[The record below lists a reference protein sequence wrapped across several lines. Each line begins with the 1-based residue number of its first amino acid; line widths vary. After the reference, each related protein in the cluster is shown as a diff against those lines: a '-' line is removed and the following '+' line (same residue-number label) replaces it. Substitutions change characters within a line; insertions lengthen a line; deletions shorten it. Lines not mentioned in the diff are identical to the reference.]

1 MLKLCG
7 LKDPTLKILATLKL
21 QSKKMLISWSQIFAM
36 RSWSLVFNL
45 GWSTYINCWLMFPYA
60 STWSHWIYVNLIK
73 VFHWHSI
80 ILEQCI
86 QKDLKSPGGRAM
98 SYHSILG
105 ELSSTQTKQFG
116 KALSISDENR
126 HWLEWKAI
134 GAYLNTSLHILIC
147 FPWTG

>member
-45 GWSTYINCWLMFPYA
+45 GWSTYINCWLMFAYA

-86 QKDLKSPGGRAM
+86 QKDPKSPGGRAM

-105 ELSSTQTKQFG
+105 ELSSQNTY
-116 KALSISDENR
+116 KALSYIQGGIPAA
-126 HWLEWKAI
+126 KARI
-134 GAYLNTSLHILIC
+134 ATRIC
-147 FPWTG
+147 WWFFVVSYHSNH